1 MLSFSSQVHR
11 KAYIFL
17 NSGFLDPDELSSM
30 NEGVHKGGKRMLPG
44 IQEEIH
50 RSTDSISTL
59 GSDTLTVESIE
70 ANLFEDVRASIQKS
84 STMSKMK
91 RDKPGSEVTETKI
104 SCGIDTSFPYLL

>member
-44 IQEEIH
+44 IQEEID

-59 GSDTLTVESIE
+59 GSDTLTLESVETNNRFFFIPVT
-70 ANLFEDVRASIQKS
+70 NNASNK
-84 STMSKMK
+84 
-91 RDKPGSEVTETKI
+91 TKVLPFAP
-104 SCGIDTSFPYLL
+104 SN